1 MAEHSITV
9 PLLRVFR
16 RNCRGNLSLE
26 MALIVAGSMTVA
38 ALGIWAMLARLDDF
52 LFAETGSGTGN
63 RFTESV
69 P

>member
-1 MAEHSITV
+1 MAEQSKT
-9 PLLRVFR
+9 PLLRVLR
-16 RNCRGNLSLE
+16 RDTRGNISLE

-38 ALGIWAMLARLDDF
+38 AVGVWAMLARLDDF
-52 LFAETGSGTGN
+52 LFAETASGAGN